1 MKTKSINRLLSII
14 LTLSMVF
21 ALVQIPSQAAMSGGA
36 EKAKIKLVALEK
48 DAASNDVIGKYG
60 YKVVDP
66 SNYDLSNAAADTPI
80 YMGIQVTGFGNIEEV
95 KDHGLG
101 ITGMTVGLRYNDEYI
116 VPTQTG
122 TRYTQLLEKNIGL
135 TYYDEIF
142 EEDVDYWYHHDDN
155 GYTYSI
161 SNSGLQ
167 NADGIKDTLPVLLYY
182 LEWGGVGDTVTSK
195 YVFNDDDLILVMP
208 FKLVKPAPAG
218 TKVIEFSDYNSLYSL
233 DFGLV
238 SEDGYHAYQMNS
250 TPTGTA
256 NPSDDKDILH
266 VIDFDTTGVD
276 FFPAGAKTI
285 TGIEVKNA
293 PYSIPQQYA
302 GKALNTA
309 GLELTVKYSDASSS
323 DADMGEVTYKYGAT
337 GITDASDSGLT
348 DVPATL
354 TSALNGQYLYA
365 VYKGHIVEVGQLDV
379 DEKTVSNITIKSPDT
394 TFASGNYFSTTN
406 ITAALTAVPAT
417 EALVVTVEYNTGES
431 EDVSYTAFEGK
442 GLALAKK
449 DTSGNLVAVTAQDKY
464 VTGDVGSNVFYVVQ
478 SSDLGK
484 AETGVTIKDDIS
496 NTNAVVE
503 DTIVIKKVEN
513 AKLKYAEDAAIDFS
527 NADITTYNK
536 SVGDNDATNTT
547 QKVSVIVDDLIFYV
561 GATDVP
567 GDNTYNDGTSTV
579 ITSGTTQYTSALK
592 DNYVYV
598 VPADDKTATPVL
610 VGQLGDRAM
619 VSGTVTG
626 AISGTYGDELDT
638 MLQNVSIDVTYDN
651 DDTENIPYA
660 QFTAK
665 NITMKIGDTAV
676 TGLLTPDKT
685 GQALDFYNGVT
696 KVASTTIGTINKKEI
711 TYTVTGTNPT
721 KGYDGDNDV
730 DSFSPTI
737 AIDASGLVGA
747 DSALNG
753 KIGVTGL
760 TFAYNDK
767 NVGTD
772 KVIKVTGTAV
782 AAKAGTGTD
791 DDVTDFNNKYT
802 LKKGTGFNTDGTE
815 LDTIKGTVTAK
826 TLTVSKINNVPVLT
840 VGATTGL
847 VGTKALTLT
856 AENSDIL
863 VNDVVSLQY
872 KYEYDAKD
880 VEAAGNPEVTI
891 TAAGEYEGVTLG
903 LTGTDAANYT
913 LNATLPTTT
922 GTVTNKTLSGISVN
936 TAPTTVEYTYP
947 NLTLDLSG
955 MKIDYTYEG
964 EAVATTK
971 ELADF
976 LADGGQIALTDK
988 EGSNVVITKDNYAD
1002 TDVTLPYGDVTLT
1015 LSYNGKTTTQNVTV
1029 NRKPISITD
1038 ITFNASKVFGN
1049 ATVTGT
1055 YTIADGKLE
1064 AADAD
1069 KVKIEATYTFTDTP
1083 ESVGENKNVDIT
1095 NIKLVAGEA
1104 GDASD
1109 NYVIVDADGN
1119 AITADTKVQITNGVI
1134 TAGEQAA
1141 PEKPVV
1147 KLDKATNN
1155 IIVESPLGENLEYS
1169 IDGGKTWQTSPT
1181 FTDLAKDTEYKV
1193 LARVQAT
1200 ENLNPSAPSESDP
1213 VRTYKYYI
1221 QALKVNSTT
1230 VMAEAYVTDISKVTD
1245 DKTLNSEV
1253 FGKTPTRFKAYFSD
1267 KTGKTALVYPLTDA
1281 NFTNGEMII
1290 YMSQTASSGGGGG
1303 GSSTYTVTYKAGEH
1317 GSFADDAVV
1326 TEKVTS
1332 GKFVAKVPE
1341 IVADEGYKFIGWSV
1355 DGKEVV
1361 DLTSYKITKA
1371 TTLTALY
1378 EEDIEPTVEPTV
1390 EPTDKPVIDK
1400 NYTKPYAAGYEDGTF
1415 LPDNHITRGELAA
1428 MIARLSYGDDL
1439 PDGIYTASFADVE
1452 SDAWYNKYIGYLED
1466 LDVLN
1471 GYEDGTFRPMNT
1483 ITRGEISAVITRAQ
1497 KLEVIPYSGKFSDV
1511 FDTDWAKDYI
1521 ETLASKN
1528 IVGGYEDG
1536 TFGPYAPLTR
1546 AEAVTIINRVL
1557 APSVAVPTFTPV
1569 DIAGHWAEADIML
1582 AVNER
1587 ELIEDAET
1595 TPAPEATDVPETEA
1609 TPAPEAE

>member
-1 MKTKSINRLLSII
+1 MKTKSINKLLSII

-36 EKAKIKLVALEK
+36 EKAKIKLVALEQ
-48 DAASNDVIGKYG
+48 DATATGVGKYG

-66 SNYDLSNAAADTPI
+66 SSYDLSNAAADTPVYI
-80 YMGIQVTGFGNIEEV
+80 GIQVSGLGNIEQA
-95 KDHGLG
+95 KDSGLG
-101 ITGMTVGLRYNDEYI
+101 ISGMAFGIRYNDAYIKPATPNVVFNNTLINNIKMVGEYDLEYFYHQDDEYNTYD
-116 VPTQTG
+116 VDASLTNADG
-122 TRYTQLLEKNIGL
+122 TFDTLPGL
-135 TYYDEIF
+135 TYILS
-142 EEDVDYWYHHDDN
+142 WKGIDN
-155 GYTYSI
+155 
-161 SNSGLQ
+161 
-167 NADGIKDTLPVLLYY
+167 AK
-182 LEWGGVGDTVTSK
+182 TSK
-195 YVFNDDDLILVMP
+195 YVFADNDLILIMP
-208 FKLVKPAPAG
+208 FKLVQAAPAG
-218 TKVIEFSDYNSLYSL
+218 TKVIEFSDNRQKYSL
-233 DFGLV
+233 DFGIGT
-238 SEDGYHAYQMNS
+238 DADYFCYQMLS
-250 TPTGTA
+250 TPGGTA
-256 NPSDDKDILH
+256 VAGDPSDILH
-266 VIDFDTTGVD
+266 VVDYDTTGVD

-293 PYSIPQQYA
+293 PYSIPQQYD
-302 GKALNTA
+302 GKALNTT

-406 ITAALTAVPAT
+406 VTAALTAVPAT
-417 EALVVTVEYNTGES
+417 EALVVEVTYNSGDKE
-431 EDVSYTAFEGK
+431 EVPYTAFEGK

-464 VTGDVGSNVFYVVQ
+464 VTGVAGSNVFYVVQ

-496 NTNAVVE
+496 NTSAVVE

-513 AKLKYAEDAAIDFS
+513 AKLKYAENDKIDFS
-527 NADITTYNK
+527 NADITTHNK
-536 SVGDNDATNTT
+536 SDDTTNTT
-547 QKVSVIVDDLIFYV
+547 QKVSTIVNDLIFYV

-592 DNYVYV
+592 DKYVYV

-610 VGQLGDRAM
+610 VGKLGDRAM

-711 TYTVTGTNPT
+711 TYSVTGTNPK
-721 KGYDGDNDV
+721 KGYDGDKDV

-826 TLTVSKINNVPVLT
+826 TLTVSKINNVPVLI

-880 VEAAGNPEVTI
+880 VEAEGNPEVTI

-913 LNATLPTTT
+913 LNTTLPTTT
-922 GTVTNKTLSGISVN
+922 GTVKNKTLSGISVN
-936 TAPTTVEYTYP
+936 TPPTTKYTYP

-955 MKIDYTYEG
+955 MKIDYTYKDET
-964 EAVATTK
+964 AATTK

-988 EGSNVVITKDNYAD
+988 EGTNVVITKDNYED

-1029 NRKPISITD
+1029 NRKPISLTD
-1038 ITFNASKVFGN
+1038 ITFNASKVFGVE
-1049 ATVTGT
+1049 TVTGK
-1055 YTIADGKLE
+1055 YKVADGKLE

-1083 ESVGENKNVDIT
+1083 ETVGENKNVDIT

-1119 AITADTKVQITNGVI
+1119 AITADTKAQITNGVI

-1155 IIVESPLGENLEYS
+1155 IIVESPLGKNLEYS

-1230 VMAEAYVTDISKVTD
+1230 VMAEAYVTDLSKVTD

-1290 YMSQTASSGGGGG
+1290 YMRQTASSGGGGG

-1390 EPTDKPVIDK
+1390 KPTDKPVIDK